1 MIEAPLRFAAMDLGT
16 NSFHMIVASVNANG
30 NFTMIGRE
38 KEVVRLG
45 AGAGTSE
52 FKHLQPEAMERAVE
66 TLRRFKLVAENH
78 QANIRAIA
86 TSAVRE
92 AINREIFIQR
102 VAATTGI
109 EIEVVSG
116 FEEARLI
123 YLGVMQALP
132 VYEKTVFLVDI
143 GGGSTEFL
151 VGHKANV
158 LYANS
163 LKLGTVRFTQRFFPT
178 RTLRNKQVEECRRVL
193 RGELDPIHRSIA
205 GERIDAAVGSSG
217 TVLSIAAMI
226 AVAKASSLDAGVIMW
241 DDLAAIVEEI
251 LRADTIEKR
260 KAIPGLD
267 ANRADIIVAGALI
280 LEQVF
285 DQFGLS
291 SMQVSKYALREGILL
306 DSIQKHVGTDHLE
319 PQLVDIRRSSV
330 LHWANVF
337 HYEEQHAH
345 NVWRYAAWI
354 FDQTAAVHGLGE
366 TEREYLEAAC
376 LLHDVGY
383 HVSHAQHHRHSYYL
397 IRNAELLG
405 FTEHEIEVIANIARY
420 HRKSHPAN
428 DHPEFAKLSVHDRTL
443 VRKLASILRIADGL
457 DRRHNGVFH
466 TIRCRMHD
474 KQLAVQL
481 VGRPGEDS
489 TLELWGVERRKALFE
504 ETFNLTVECFIS
516 EF

>member
-30 NFTMIGRE
+30 NFTVIGRE

-92 AINREIFIQR
+92 AINRDLFIQR

-132 VYEKTVFLVDI
+132 VYEKTVFLVDV

-163 LKLGTVRFTQRFFPT
+163 LKLGTVRFTQRFFST

-205 GERIDAAVGSSG
+205 GERIETAIGSSG

-226 AVAKASSLDAGVIMW
+226 AAAKTPSLDTGVIMR

-251 LRADTIEKR
+251 LRADTVEKR

-285 DQFGLS
+285 GQFGLS

-306 DSIQKHVGTDHLE
+306 DSIQKLVGTDHLE
-319 PQLVDIRRSSV
+319 PQLTDIRRSSV

-337 HYEEQHAH
+337 RYEEQHAH

-354 FDQTAAVHGLGE
+354 FDQTAAIHGLGE
-366 TEREYLEAAC
+366 TEREYLEVAC

-428 DHPEFAKLSVHDRTL
+428 DHPEFARLSARDRTL

-466 TIRCRMHD
+466 TIRCRIHD
-474 KQLAVQL
+474 EQLAVQL

-504 ETFNLTVECFIS
+504 ETFNLTVECSIS
-516 EF
+516 ES